1 METTVLKKASNAL
14 LVNTPVFFVVD
25 QAENGDCEERWSK
38 NVFKRRLC
46 HQQCFHAIWCR
57 LHQTAFAIHKENG
70 GLRHKIN
77 KFTILV
83 KNTILIDCKGASRNH
98 GAYMFGG
105 KHQIQN
111 EK

>member
-1 METTVLKKASNAL
+1 MFLS
-14 LVNTPVFFVVD
+14 VVC
-25 QAENGDCEERWSK
+25 AIN
-38 NVFKRRLC
+38 NVD
-46 HQQCFHAIWCR
+46 AIWCR

>member
-1 METTVLKKASNAL
+1 MQFGVDYIKLHSQFTKKK
-14 LVNTPVFFVVD
+14 VVYVT
-25 QAENGDCEERWSK
+25 K
-38 NVFKRRLC
+38 L
-46 HQQCFHAIWCR
+46 
-57 LHQTAFAIHKENG
+57 
-70 GLRHKIN
+70 IN
-77 KFTILV
+77 SQYYV